1 MWGGLEVEVE
11 GGEVSDRSRQK
22 KRYAEESRE
31 GFGVKML
38 DASLALR
45 T

>member
-1 MWGGLEVEVE
+1 MWGGLQVEVE
-11 GGEVSDRSRQK
+11 WRGSRDRSRQK
-22 KRYAEESRE
+22 KRYVDESR
-31 GFGVKML
+31 GLRGKML